1 MFKEFFE
8 ILAYI
13 WGQVLRPPL
22 KEYKVEDWNTSP
34 EYRDLSVDGDDN
46 GNK

>member
-34 EYRDLSVDGDDN
+34 EPKDFYGDDETT
-46 GNK
+46 